1 MVSDARNDAQV
12 KAMLMPALKGAVDY
26 VVQKIWN
33 ENRELVR
40 KIVYDVYQPEEYNRT
55 GQFKEAWDNRVEVTG
70 DTVTGEF
77 YYDPDKLE
85 TYGNHHASI
94 IDGQPIDE
102 YLADIIYEGLAGAI
116 YQEGYAK
123 NSKRFKG
130 QAWTKKRDV
139 WNALINWLGPNR
151 MRKLFEE
158 GMRQQGLN
166 FTRHKSA
173 IFFVEN

>member
-1 MVSDARNDAQV
+1 MTNDARNDAQV
-12 KAMLMPALKGAVDY
+12 QAMLMPILKKAVDY

-40 KIVYDVYQPEEYNRT
+40 KIVYETYQPEEYNRT
-55 GQFKEAWDNRVEVTG
+55 GQFKEAWDNKVEITG

-77 YYDPDKLE
+77 YYEPDKLE

-102 YLADIIYEGLAGAI
+102 YLADIIYEGLSGAI

-123 NSKRFKG
+123 NSARFKG
-130 QAWTKKRDV
+130 QAWTRKRNV
-139 WNALINWLGPNR
+139 WNALIKSIKVNK
-151 MRKLFEE
+151 MRRWFEE
-158 GMRQQGLN
+158 GLQRQGIN
-166 FTRHKSA
+166 YTRHKSP
-173 IFFVEN
+173 IFFVKD